1 MKQLNILKT
10 IVRNKTTPISAAL
23 TVFFMNDFAYANQSP
38 KTLTNAKKALDGLSS
53 DLKIIIPLAAGVIL
67 LCLAI
72 AYAGR
77 YIEKSTFIRWA
88 VGVVIAGSAAE
99 LAKLLFSG
107 SSA

>member
-1 MKQLNILKT
+1 MKKLNILQT

-23 TVFFMNDFAYANQSP
+23 TVFFMNNFAYATDP
-38 KTLTNAKKALDGLSS
+38 KTLKNAKTALDGLQK
-53 DLKIIIPLAAGVIL
+53 DLKIIIPIAAGVIL

-88 VGVVIAGSAAE
+88 VGVVIAGSATQ
-99 LAKLLFSG
+99 LANLLFTGNVS
-107 SSA
+107 

>member
-1 MKQLNILKT
+1 MKQLNILQI

-23 TVFFMNDFAYANQSP
+23 TVFFMNNSAYANQP
-38 KTLTNAKKALDGLSS
+38 ATLKNAKKALDDLTS
-53 DLKIIIPLAAGVIL
+53 DLTIIIPLAAGVIL

-88 VGVVIAGSAAE
+88 VGVVIAGSATQ
-99 LAKLLFSG
+99 LAKLLFTG
-107 SSA
+107 NVN

>member
-10 IVRNKTTPISAAL
+10 IIRNKTIPVSAAL
-23 TVFFMNDFAYANQSP
+23 TVFFMNNSAYATDP
-38 KTLTNAKKALDGLSS
+38 KTLKNAKMALDGLKG
-53 DLKIIIPLAAGVIL
+53 DLEKLIPIAAGVIL

-88 VGVVIAGSAAE
+88 VGVVVAGSASQ
-99 LAKLLFSG
+99 LATLLFSG
-107 SSA
+107 NA

>member
-23 TVFFMNDFAYANQSP
+23 TVFFMNSSVSAAANDP
-38 KTLTNAKKALDGLSS
+38 TTLVNANKALKGLKE
-53 DLKIIIPLAAGVIL
+53 DLEKLIPLAAGVIL

-88 VGVVIAGSAAE
+88 VGVVIAGSASQ
-99 LAKLLFSG
+99 LATLLFSRP
-107 SSA
+107 

>member
-1 MKQLNILKT
+1 MKKINILQT

-23 TVFFMNDFAYANQSP
+23 TVFFMNNSAYAQV
-38 KTLTNAKKALDGLSS
+38 KHLANAKKALDGLQE

-88 VGVVIAGSAAE
+88 VGVVIAGSATQ
-99 LAKLLFSG
+99 LATLLFNQ
-107 SSA
+107 

>member
-10 IVRNKTTPISAAL
+10 IFRNKTIPVSAAL
-23 TVFFMNDFAYANQSP
+23 TVFFMNNSAYAQV
-38 KTLTNAKKALDGLSS
+38 THLTNAKNALEKLQG

-88 VGVVIAGSAAE
+88 VGVIVAGSAAE
-99 LAKLLFSG
+99 LAKLLFDRV
-107 SSA
+107 